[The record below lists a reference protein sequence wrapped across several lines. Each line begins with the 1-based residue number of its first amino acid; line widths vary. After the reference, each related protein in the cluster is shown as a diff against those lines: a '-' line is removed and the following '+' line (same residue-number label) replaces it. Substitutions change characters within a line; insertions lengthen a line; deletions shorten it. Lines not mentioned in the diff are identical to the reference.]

1 MNQYAVDTLMG
12 KFFIVAEYY
21 SQSIDRERYLFWIGG
36 KIIHSFLV
44 HEVVDIT
51 IVETRIP

>member
-12 KFFIVAEYY
+12 EFFIVAEYY
-21 SQSIDRERYLFWIGG
+21 SKSRDGERYLFWIGK

-44 HEVVDIT
+44 YEVVDIAV
-51 IVETRIP
+51 IETRIP